1 MSQPRIVPL
10 SKTRHAA
17 LTFSPLEDYSFTAAM
32 NSMPLLGF
40 EVVEASRC
48 FAIAFPAAGSAVPH
62 ALLGL
67 GGKNIF
73 VDARGRWTA
82 PYLPLYAANH
92 PFSLIAARFPEQE
105 KMPGI
110 VLAVDE
116 DSPHFRRKDG
126 LPLYGEDGE
135 PLEFLQRITV
145 TLGNQH
151 QRHRDSEQALAELGL
166 SGVLA
171 EQNVTIRAD
180 GKARAVSGLRVAG
193 RDKVM
198 ALSDATLSRWARNG
212 LLEILFAHWRSM
224 RHLQAL
230 LDDPSCPA
238 PNPARVGGRKA

>member
-17 LTFSPLEDYSFTAAM
+17 LTFSPLVDYSFTAAM

-105 KMPGI
+105 KMPGV

-116 DSPHFRRKDG
+116 DAPHFRRKDG

-135 PLEFLQRITV
+135 PLEFLQRITA

-171 EQNVTIRAD
+171 EQNVTI
-180 GKARAVSGLRVAG
+180 
-193 RDKVM
+193 
-198 ALSDATLSRWARNG
+198 
-212 LLEILFAHWRSM
+212 
-224 RHLQAL
+224 
-230 LDDPSCPA
+230 
-238 PNPARVGGRKA
+238 

>member
-1 MSQPRIVPL
+1 M
-10 SKTRHAA
+10 
-17 LTFSPLEDYSFTAAM
+17 
-32 NSMPLLGF
+32 
-40 EVVEASRC
+40 
-48 FAIAFPAAGSAVPH
+48 
-62 ALLGL
+62 
-67 GGKNIF
+67 
-73 VDARGRWTA
+73 
-82 PYLPLYAANH
+82 
-92 PFSLIAARFPEQE
+92 
-105 KMPGI
+105 
-110 VLAVDE
+110 
-116 DSPHFRRKDG
+116 
-126 LPLYGEDGE
+126 
-135 PLEFLQRITV
+135 EFLQRITA

-198 ALSDATLSRWARNG
+198 ALPDATLSRWARNG